1 MYGVISEVAIAPDR
15 GDEAEKMLHEQLIPL
30 VKTAPG
36 FVAGYWLRSDD
47 ETTGMS
53 LLLFESEDA
62 ARKAV
67 ERQPMPPE
75 DAPVSQTRMEI
86 RRVLAQA

>member
-1 MYGVISEVAIAPDR
+1 
-15 GDEAEKMLHEQLIPL
+15 MLHDQIIPL

-47 ETTGMS
+47 GTAGMS
-53 LLLFESEDA
+53 ILLFESEDA

-67 ERQPMPPE
+67 EHRPLPPE